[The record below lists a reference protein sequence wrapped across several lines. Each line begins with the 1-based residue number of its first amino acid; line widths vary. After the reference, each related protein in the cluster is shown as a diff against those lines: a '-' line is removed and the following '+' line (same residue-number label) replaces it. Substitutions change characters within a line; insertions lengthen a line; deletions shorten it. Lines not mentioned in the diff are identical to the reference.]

1 MKLVAKS
8 HLKKKNET
16 KVEIHLY
23 PDVFKWKKES
33 ESDDSLYCDN
43 FPFNF
48 ILFSFQ
54 YSSILFNLITWKL
67 LQASFLSHL
76 LSLYSKPLGLLLL
89 GKWWAFSWLVQ
100 LSEESFSPGSHT
112 YFQSRAKPSQS
123 WLLQERKRNHMTASS
138 WFPLTP
144 ISCFW
149 FSLKEAVP

>member
-8 HLKKKNET
+8 HLKKNET
-16 KVEIHLY
+16 KVEIRLY

-33 ESDDSLYCDN
+33 KSDDSLYCDN

-48 ILFSFQ
+48 ILLSFQ

-89 GKWWAFSWLVQ
+89 GK
-100 LSEESFSPGSHT
+100 
-112 YFQSRAKPSQS
+112 
-123 WLLQERKRNHMTASS
+123 
-138 WFPLTP
+138 
-144 ISCFW
+144 
-149 FSLKEAVP
+149 